1 MKVIFNLTLC
11 LLLFSCKTANNLETG
26 SISIPSEFDSNSTL
40 QSIDSLKKNITD
52 SSLSYQVFF
61 KDSILL
67 ALIDEALA
75 QNLDLKMM
83 QARLI
88 QAQANVVFTKGIRL
102 PELGLAVTNGL
113 RKFGD
118 YTVDGVGNYD
128 TQFSPNLTSAQQI
141 PNPVPDYFSGIYT
154 SWELDL
160 WGRLKNQKKSAQ
172 ERFLA
177 SEEARKLATAELITE
192 LSSQY
197 IRLLALDQE
206 LIIVKQNIQ
215 LLENAL
221 AMIEAQMQSGRTTA
235 IAVDLMSA
243 QLLSTQNLYLDVE
256 RMILETE
263 NKINVLLGRYPE
275 KVVRSSFKND
285 DYALTKLENG
295 IPSEMLNFRP
305 DIQEAEHRLNAANA
319 DIQSAKAAFYPSIV
333 LSGSIGLQA
342 FRANVLLDLPASLA
356 YNVIGGLT
364 QPLLNRRQLKA
375 NLLAE
380 EGKQKEA
387 YLNYEK
393 VVLKSFTEVYE
404 LFQFQSKLEEMSL
417 LKQQEVN
424 RLSRSAANVEEL
436 FLSGR
441 CTYLEIYTAQATYLK
456 TQIELLNIQQMC
468 YFNEIKLYKAMG
480 GAWR

>member
-1 MKVIFNLTLC
+1 M
-11 LLLFSCKTANNLETG
+11 
-26 SISIPSEFDSNSTL
+26 
-40 QSIDSLKKNITD
+40 
-52 SSLSYQVFF
+52 
-61 KDSILL
+61 
-67 ALIDEALA
+67 
-75 QNLDLKMM
+75 
-83 QARLI
+83 
-88 QAQANVVFTKGIRL
+88 
-102 PELGLAVTNGL
+102 
-113 RKFGD
+113 
-118 YTVDGVGNYD
+118 
-128 TQFSPNLTSAQQI
+128 
-141 PNPVPDYFSGIYT
+141 YT

-177 SEEARKLATAELITE
+177 SEEAQKLATAELITE

-206 LIIVKQNIQ
+206 LVIVKQNIQ

-221 AMIEAQMQSGRTTA
+221 AMIEAQMQSGRTTV

-243 QLLSTQNLYLDVE
+243 QLLSTQSLYLDVE

-275 KVVRSSFKND
+275 KVVRSSFKD
-285 DYALTKLENG
+285 YDYALTKLEKG

-375 NLLAE
+375 NLLSE

-468 YFNEIKLYKAMG
+468 YFNEIKLFK
-480 GAWR
+480 

>member
-11 LLLFSCKTANNLETG
+11 LLLFSCKTAKNLEPG
-26 SISIPSEFDSNSTL
+26 SISIPSQFDSNSTL

-67 ALIDEALA
+67 ELINEALA

-141 PNPVPDYFSGIYT
+141 PNPVPDYFTGMYT

-160 WGRLKNQKKSAQ
+160 WRRLKNQKKSAQ
-172 ERFLA
+172 ARFLA
-177 SEEARKLATAELITE
+177 SDEARKLATTELITE

-206 LIIVKQNIQ
+206 LVIVKQNIQ

-221 AMIEAQMQSGRTTA
+221 AMIEAQMQSGRTTI

-243 QLLSTQNLYLDVE
+243 QLLNTQNLHLDVE

-275 KVVRSSFKND
+275 KVNRSSFKNYE
-285 DYALTKLENG
+285 YALTKLEKG

-305 DIQEAEHRLNAANA
+305 DIQEAEHHLNAANA

-375 NLLAE
+375 NLLSE

-417 LKQQEVN
+417 LKQQEVS

-441 CTYLEIYTAQATYLK
+441 CTYLEIYTAQANYLK

>member
-11 LLLFSCKTANNLETG
+11 LLLFSCKTAKNLEPG
-26 SISIPSEFDSNSTL
+26 SISIPSQFDSNSTL

-67 ALIDEALA
+67 ELINEALA

-141 PNPVPDYFSGIYT
+141 PNPVPDYFTGMYT

-172 ERFLA
+172 ARFLA
-177 SEEARKLATAELITE
+177 SDEARKLATTELITE

-206 LIIVKQNIQ
+206 LVIVKQNIQ

-221 AMIEAQMQSGRTTA
+221 AMIEAQMQSGRTTI

-243 QLLSTQNLYLDVE
+243 QLLNTQNLHLDVE

-275 KVVRSSFKND
+275 KVNRSSFKNYE
-285 DYALTKLENG
+285 YALTKLEKG

-305 DIQEAEHRLNAANA
+305 DIQEAEHHLNAANA

-342 FRANVLLDLPASLA
+342 FRANVLLDLPSSLA

-375 NLLAE
+375 NLLSE

-417 LKQQEVN
+417 LKQQEVS
-424 RLSRSAANVEEL
+424 RLS
-436 FLSGR
+436 
-441 CTYLEIYTAQATYLK
+441 
-456 TQIELLNIQQMC
+456 
-468 YFNEIKLYKAMG
+468 
-480 GAWR
+480 